1 MRWSRPRGRRD
12 LTVTSRSQPV
22 RAGQHETL
30 TALFDLGRQVTSVL
44 DVGELLGKL
53 PDLIRRLIPFDA
65 FAVYFLD
72 SKRRTLRIAHAEGY
86 SEEAV
91 KTVRRRV
98 GDGFVGA
105 AVAEEQAMLVN
116 DLTADRHRDAA
127 VPEARSGLVVPLLHK
142 AKVIGALTLLSHE
155 PGQFDDKDLAILRQF
170 GAHVAVALANA
181 RMFEREHRD
190 SQTFELLAEIGRDV
204 TSILDLDELLARIAH
219 LVRRIID
226 YRTFG
231 ILLLNERT
239 DELEVKIAVEY
250 GDARAMPSFKL
261 GEGLVGFAALH
272 KQPVLVPD
280 TAADGRYLS
289 HVVDVR
295 SELVVPILLQDKCLG
310 VFDLQSPELDAF
322 DKRYVGVL
330 TLLASQAAVAIEN
343 ARLYRKVRANESRLR
358 KEVRLAQR
366 VQIGLLPAEL
376 PTRPGVEAAARFE
389 PARELG
395 GDFYEVMAPE
405 APLFVAAVGD
415 VSGKGA
421 AAALYGAF
429 AGELVRSR
437 TFRRRYLPEQSNP
450 ATVLASINT
459 ILHERQLEGYF
470 CALCYAAFDFDR
482 RAVVVANSG
491 LPFPIRS
498 GADGTHQFGGP
509 GIPLGLFPGSDYD
522 ETRLPFAP
530 GDVFVFCTD
539 GIFEATDDA
548 GDEFGAERLIR
559 VVERARDLPARTI
572 VDAIF
577 EAVVGFQ
584 GGAQQADDMTAVVL
598 KISMPSGTAASP
610 KA

>member
-1 MRWSRPRGRRD
+1 M
-12 LTVTSRSQPV
+12 TSRSQPA
-22 RAGQHETL
+22 RAGEHETL

-44 DVGELLGKL
+44 DVGELLRKL

-91 KTVRRRV
+91 RTVRRRV

-105 AVAEEQAMLVN
+105 AVADEQAMLVN
-116 DLTADRHRDAA
+116 DLAADRQRDAA

-155 PGQFDDKDLAILRQF
+155 RGQFDENDLAILRQF
-170 GAHVAVALANA
+170 GAQVALANA

-239 DELEVKIAVEY
+239 EELEAKIAVEY
-250 GDARAMPSFKL
+250 GDARTMPSFKL

-289 HVVDVR
+289 YVQDVR
-295 SELVVPILLQDKCLG
+295 SELVVPILSQDKCLG

-366 VQIGLLPAEL
+366 VQVGLLPAEL
-376 PTRPGVEAAARFE
+376 PIRPGVEAAARFE

-437 TFRRRYLPEQSNP
+437 TFRRRYLPEQSSP

-482 RAVVVANSG
+482 GAVVVANSG
-491 LPFPIRS
+491 LPFPIHS
-498 GADGTHQFGGP
+498 GADGTRQFGGP

-539 GIFEATDDA
+539 GIFEANDDA
-548 GDEFGAERLIR
+548 GDEFGAERLLR

-577 EAVVGFQ
+577 EAVTEFH

-598 KISMPSGTAASP
+598 KISTPSGSAASP
-610 KA
+610 RA